1 MVRQT
6 RCSQRSIREKLDK
19 FIQSTSLL
27 NTFIVF
33 KDISI
38 GYLSE
43 HQNASYPGPDMKK
56 KNYMF
61 LADCFYKRA
70 IQCFKNELKKKKKYG
85 QIPLAICQDGY

>member
-1 MVRQT
+1 MASRRQRT
-6 RCSQRSIREKLDK
+6 QV
-19 FIQSTSLL
+19 L
-27 NTFIVF
+27 NTCIVF

-43 HQNASYPGPDMKK
+43 HQNASYPGPDMEKK
-56 KNYMF
+56 KIYMF
-61 LADCFYKRA
+61 LADCFYKRS